1 MNNKIGDVDE
11 IFAWKDQYCIG
22 VEEID
27 AAHQKLFS
35 IVRRLLKNLLVGDYE
50 KNKITCVEA
59 VKYLNQ
65 YTIQHFAQEEAYQRK
80 IGYGG
85 YETHKRI
92 HRDMR
97 EVTIPALEK
106 ELVVSNYS
114 EKSLKNFAGVCAA
127 WLTSH
132 IMLEDQA
139 IAGKTTSRW
148 DTDINGD
155 VLADLI
161 ASAEEYMK
169 KMFRIKIEPENLNYD
184 AYELDNTI
192 HYFMIFR
199 GKNKDLYRTVVTFER
214 SLLCEALGTVL
225 CKPITTLDEI
235 ALSMHK
241 ELSQDFVMNFISKY
255 KNDNPVLI
263 NDGIVDITAF
273 QKDFRAYHPEISLLW
288 NSKFGHVAFCIK
300 TVKSKAPQS

>member
-1 MNNKIGDVDE
+1 MNNKISDIDE
-11 IFAWKDQYCIG
+11 IFAWKDQYRIG

-27 AAHQKLFS
+27 SAHQMLFS
-35 IVRRLLKNLLVGDYE
+35 IVRRLLKNLLVGDYD
-50 KNKITCVEA
+50 KNKKTCIEA
-59 VKYLNQ
+59 VKYLKQ
-65 YTIQHFAQEEAYQRK
+65 YTVEHFAQEEAYQRK

-106 ELVVSNYS
+106 EMALSGYS

-148 DTDINGD
+148 NSDINSD
-155 VLADLI
+155 ALTELT
-161 ASAEEYMK
+161 ASAKEYMQ
-169 KMFRIKIEPENLNYD
+169 KMFRIQIEPENLNYD

-192 HYFMIFR
+192 HYFMIYR
-199 GKNKDLYRTVVTFER
+199 GENKDIYRSVITFER
-214 SLLCEALGTVL
+214 SLLCKALGTVL
-225 CKPITTLDEI
+225 CKPVTTLDELS
-235 ALSMHK
+235 LSMHK
-241 ELSQDFVMNFISKY
+241 ELSQDFATSFITKY
-255 KNDNPVLI
+255 KNDTPVLI
-263 NDGIVDITAF
+263 NDGIVDVKAF
-273 QKDFRAYHPEISLLW
+273 QKDFKAYHPDISLLW
-288 NSKFGHVAFCIK
+288 NSKFGHVAFCFK
-300 TVKSKAPQS
+300 TVKSKAV